1 MLWERVA
8 PRGLVRADWSFP
20 DERLARL
27 RELGI
32 RPIVGLV
39 HHGSGPLDT
48 SLLDPDFAPRLAEF
62 ARAVAER
69 YPWVDAYT
77 PVNEPLTTA
86 RFSCLY
92 GHWHPHARDDPS
104 FARALINEC
113 RAVVCAMRAIRE
125 VRPDAELVQTEDVGR
140 TFSTPPLAYQA
151 ELENERRWLTFD
163 LLCGRLGEP
172 MAGWLRTAGIEGAEL
187 EWFRRNR
194 CPPDVIGI
202 NHYLSGERFLDHRL
216 DHYPPE
222 SHGGNGRHAYA
233 DVLAARVLTDGAA
246 GPLHVLR
253 ETWERY
259 ALPIAVTEAHN
270 GCTREEQLRWL
281 DEVWEAARTL
291 NEEGVDLRAVTVW
304 SLLGTYSW
312 DTLVTCN
319 NGFYEPGVFDTRG
332 PAPRPT
338 ALARMTRELA
348 HGGAYDHPVLDS
360 PGWWRRD
367 ERLWYPPVQAAIGA
381 SARRPRGT
389 PRPLAIVGANGT
401 LGRAFAR
408 GCEVRG
414 LEYRLLARAD
424 LDLADADSV
433 ASALDGLRPWA
444 LVNAAGYVRVDDA
457 ELEPDRCFRE
467 NALGPAVA
475 ARESAVRSL
484 PFATF
489 SSDLVFDGTKQAPY
503 VESDAPAP
511 LNVYGASKA
520 EAERRV
526 LDAHPGALVMR
537 TSAFFGP
544 WDEYNFVT
552 LTLRSLAAAET
563 VEAPDDS
570 VVSPTYVPDLVDAA
584 LDLLIDAESGLWHL
598 ANAGAASWAEL
609 ARRAAERAG
618 LDTSAVEGCS
628 SSELGLIARR
638 PAQSALASERGQLL
652 PSLDSA
658 LERYFAEV
666 GVATA
671 ARAR

>member
-8 PRGLVRADWSFP
+8 PRGLVRADWSFA
-20 DERLARL
+20 DERLERL

-92 GHWHPHARDDPS
+92 GHWYPHARDDLS
-104 FARALINEC
+104 FARALVNEC
-113 RAVVCAMRAIRE
+113 RAVVCSMRAIRE
-125 VRPDAELVQTEDVGR
+125 VRPDAELIQTEDVGR
-140 TFSTPPLAYQA
+140 TFATPPLEYQA

-172 MAGWLRTAGIEGAEL
+172 MAGWLRMAGIEEAEL
-187 EWFRRNR
+187 EWFRRNP

-216 DHYPPE
+216 QHYPPE

-246 GPLHVLR
+246 GPEHVLR

-259 ALPIAVTEAHN
+259 ELPIAVTEAHN

-281 DEVWEAARTL
+281 DEVWEAASTL
-291 NEEGVDLRAVTVW
+291 NAEGVDLRAVTVW
-304 SLLGTYSW
+304 SLLGTYAW
-312 DTLVTCN
+312 NTLVTCD
-319 NGFYEPGVFDTRG
+319 NGFYEPGVFDVRG
-332 PAPRPT
+332 GEPRPT
-338 ALARMTRELA
+338 ALARMTRSLA
-348 HGGAYDHPVLDS
+348 QRGSYDHPVLDS

-367 ERLWYPPVQAAIGA
+367 ERLWYPQVQAAIGA
-381 SARRPRGT
+381 PARRPRGT

-408 GCEVRG
+408 ACDVRG

-424 LDLADADSV
+424 LDLADPGSV
-433 ASALDGLRPWA
+433 AKALEHLRPWA
-444 LVNAAGYVRVDDA
+444 VVNAAGYVRVDDA
-457 ELEPDRCFRE
+457 ELEPERCFRE
-467 NALGPAVA
+467 NAEGPAA
-475 ARESAVRSL
+475 TARECAARSL
-484 PFATF
+484 PFVTF
-489 SSDLVFDGTKQAPY
+489 SSDLVFDGTKEAPY

-511 LNVYGASKA
+511 LNIYGASKA
-520 EAERRV
+520 EGERRV
-526 LDAHPGALVMR
+526 LAEHPGALVVR

-552 LTLRSLAAAET
+552 QTLRALAAGET
-563 VEAPDDS
+563 VEAADDS
-570 VVSPTYVPDLVDAA
+570 VVSPTYVPDLVEAA
-584 LDLLIDAESGLWHL
+584 LDLLIDGEDGLWHL
-598 ANAGAASWAEL
+598 ASAGATSWAEL
-609 ARRAAERAG
+609 ARLAAERAG
-618 LDTSAVEGCS
+618 LDASAVAGCS
-628 SSELGLIARR
+628 SAELGLVARR

-652 PSLDSA
+652 RSLDDA
-658 LERYFAEV
+658 LERYFVEAGELS
-666 GVATA
+666 A
-671 ARAR
+671 ARA